1 MRFGTSRGYDF
12 LMQQLGELTKCRI
25 YSLNF
30 LFNYD
35 NVQMDGAVAFF
46 MAQIC
51 SNEHDEVERLGHG
64 ICAFLLGN

>member
-1 MRFGTSRGYDF
+1 MV
-12 LMQQLGELTKCRI
+12 C
-25 YSLNF
+25 
-30 LFNYD
+30 FNYD

-64 ICAFLLGN
+64 ICAFLLGNPLMQEL